1 MNKKVERYEKK
12 AKKLV
17 NTIKLIGICTFVLGI
32 VVSISQYIVNN
43 LDSRFEKNEGSET
56 IKQEEFNESGTGT
69 TYYISRDGT
78 SSDGT
83 NINDPMSLSEA
94 NKKNFEG
101 NDRVLFKSGDI
112 FYGIINFSVNKSDNS
127 LFYIGSYGDGEKP
140 IISGANILKNRDC
153 WEYKDGLYQI
163 DLSKNG
169 NFYGI
174 GNFGNITYN
183 IGFLESENG
192 TIYGARKKS
201 KDLLID
207 EYDFYCEDSKLYIK
221 CNQNPTDKLGQIK
234 LASRIDL
241 VRLSSN
247 TLIENID
254 VQCTGAHGIVK
265 KNSEVISNVIVR
277 NCVIQNIGGSVQIAS
292 SFTRY
297 GNGLEFWD
305 NAENTLVEKCIFKNT
320 YDAGYTMQGNGNN
333 SGFENNVCRDNIFIN
348 CTYTYE
354 TFCRDQQ
361 YTYKGIF
368 LRSQKFLNNLSI
380 DQGRGWGY
388 NVRVDKEK
396 AGEMVLW
403 AIPVNDTDI
412 EISNNIFYNSRRVKY
427 KTTYT
432 KITDSEYKKCILSDN
447 NKLYLS
453 NDTKLLNDDG
463 DYYNRECFNKLKFE
477 VNSDWNIL
485 NEAEMD
491 NIENKNV
498 FKSNNYEFI
507 KKYYELFEDAE
518 YNKKI
523 EFGDTTAN
531 IYIKN
536 EQKIALVYNNSKKSY
551 IPYTNYKATDIY
563 GNEIENNGTLE
574 VSQEPILIYNL
585 KEDELYNNIYKNI
598 EEKSDYFIE
607 KYKTKLDSKN
617 LEEIRKKTE
626 QIKEESKKILELKEP
641 VTNQYTINLIE
652 KIYQNGESIINV
664 YKENN
669 NLINNEEVI
678 QMLSDIL
685 DISVQAEKLLSTSK
699 GEVINYNK
707 KTDIEK
713 NIKEFEKIGQFYNE
727 AEASSI
733 YKLEN
738 EGKEYYKK
746 IIPDVSN
753 ENDLNN
759 IKAYYETLW
768 AYQLM
773 KQYDIEYIK
782 NNPVTIDYSETNPTN
797 QNVTATLRTNAQI
810 TINNN
815 SNSKAYTFTQNGT
828 FTFDYTIK
836 GQTFQQTATV
846 NNIDKTAPTIGG
858 VENDRLYLSEVTPKA
873 TDTNLKEVLL
883 YKDNN
888 QVQNYQQNTQITEDG
903 HYKLIAKDSAG
914 NQTSVEFDISRNPAI
929 IDYSEVNLT
938 NQDVVATVNSNFDVN
953 VKNNSNQKSYTFK
966 VNGEFTFEL
975 NIKGAELQL
984 TAKVDNIDKTPP
996 TITDV
1001 EDKKQYI
1008 DKVTP
1013 KISDDNLNEVKLY
1026 FDSEEVQG
1034 YAPNS
1039 EITGEGFYKLVAKD
1053 LAGNETSV
1061 EFIIIEN
1068 PDEKYQIKD
1077 GNILNIKNNTNQDT
1091 FRKKLKMSGEY
1102 SIYRN
1107 DTLISDN
1114 DKIAT
1119 GDKLRKST
1127 GEEYTLIVSGDIN
1140 NDGDVN
1146 IKDIVMLRKYLLERN
1161 NLDENSLLAADC
1173 NLDGKDISIK
1183 DLIRMRL
1190 IALERDVN

>member
-1 MNKKVERYEKK
+1 MSKNIKEYKKK
-12 AKKLV
+12 AKRIEK
-17 NTIKLIGICTFVLGI
+17 TLITVSILIFVLGVLI
-32 VVSISQYIVNN
+32 SIVQYGIKKNMSNQEKQNASSGEYSIDLNDNIIIYEKDLKFTLNIGNYDEENNYEVIIKINDKDAVKENEIYKENKFDLNFSDEGKNVVSVVIYKNGEQSGN
-43 LDSRFEKNEGSET
+43 FEKN
-56 IKQEEFNESGTGT
+56 
-69 TYYISRDGT
+69 
-78 SSDGT
+78 
-83 NINDPMSLSEA
+83 
-94 NKKNFEG
+94 
-101 NDRVLFKSGDI
+101 I
-112 FYGIINFSVNKSDNS
+112 FYVEPYKKQYLDELSNKGV
-127 LFYIGSYGDGEKP
+127 L
-140 IISGANILKNRDC
+140 C
-153 WEYKDGLYQI
+153 HYKDGTWEKYSKSAELNDNLGTNYLRMEFVWNVIDKNNGTYDFSGYDPYLNKTQKNVIGIFNEQKSGFLAGSDLKINTQEELEKFVTFVGKVAERYPFIKYYQI
-163 DLSKNG
+163 LNEPNYSNSNNAYIGDEDIKWYTKVIEETYKKLKSINSDINIIVGATAVSLSDG
-169 NFYGI
+169 NTYI
-174 GNFGNITYN
+174 SSENFFRKINNMTYN
-183 IGFLESENG
+183 FSSGYAYHPYD
-192 TIYGARKKS
+192 IY
-201 KDLLID
+201 
-207 EYDFYCEDSKLYIK
+207 
-221 CNQNPTDKLGQIK
+221 
-234 LASRIDL
+234 
-241 VRLSSN
+241 
-247 TLIENID
+247 
-254 VQCTGAHGIVK
+254 
-265 KNSEVISNVIVR
+265 
-277 NCVIQNIGGSVQIAS
+277 
-292 SFTRY
+292 
-297 GNGLEFWD
+297 
-305 NAENTLVEKCIFKNT
+305 
-320 YDAGYTMQGNGNN
+320 
-333 SGFENNVCRDNIFIN
+333 
-348 CTYTYE
+348 
-354 TFCRDQQ
+354 
-361 YTYKGIF
+361 
-368 LRSQKFLNNLSI
+368 
-380 DQGRGWGY
+380 
-388 NVRVDKEK
+388 
-396 AGEMVLW
+396 
-403 AIPVNDTDI
+403 
-412 EISNNIFYNSRRVKY
+412 
-427 KTTYT
+427 
-432 KITDSEYKKCILSDN
+432 N
-447 NKLYLS
+447 NKLQNQLYLKKIEIH
-453 NDTKLLNDDG
+453 NNL
-463 DYYNRECFNKLKFE
+463 FNEFGG
-477 VNSDWNIL
+477 
-485 NEAEMD
+485 
-491 NIENKNV
+491 
-498 FKSNNYEFI
+498 FI
-507 KKYYELFEDAE
+507 KKYITEYGIPSFEQYGVNEELQAVKLTQQTVILDDQNVDLAIIYNLWNIGNNTSNQQYNYGLLYNNYTPKPSYYAMKNYYQNTNGAE
-518 YNKKI
+518 YIGSLNITNGLEAHAYDKDGHPLI
-523 EFGDTTAN
+523 IAWSNNTDNTYNFTLNQMTA
-531 IYIKN
+531 K
-536 EQKIALVYNNSKKSY
+536 
-551 IPYTNYKATDIY
+551 DIY
-563 GNEIENNGTLE
+563 GKEITPDSNGQIQITTSPVYLYNVPTNYFYQAISNTATTKYNEFTENYADQISKVQGLQQTINTLNQRMKDLSSTSNLDETTSINLMKQHFNLGNTLIQAYKSGTLQIE
-574 VSQEPILIYNL
+574 YVKLSSMLDALNDIGNSFEDLVTVSAKTRNANISETLDTINKADNLINDNDIEMIYPSKILQFSQDFYDKASYINGL
-585 KEDELYNNIYKNI
+585 
-598 EEKSDYFIE
+598 EEENDI
-607 KYKTKLDSKN
+607 KTGLIVSKN
-617 LEEIRKKTE
+617 LH
-626 QIKEESKKILELKEP
+626 S
-641 VTNQYTINLIE
+641 
-652 KIYQNGESIINV
+652 
-664 YKENN
+664 
-669 NLINNEEVI
+669 
-678 QMLSDIL
+678 
-685 DISVQAEKLLSTSK
+685 KLLSDWAT
-699 GEVINYNK
+699 
-707 KTDIEK
+707 
-713 NIKEFEKIGQFYNE
+713 QFANFY
-727 AEASSI
+727 I
-733 YKLEN
+733 
-738 EGKEYYKK
+738 
-746 IIPDVSN
+746 D
-753 ENDLNN
+753 
-759 IKAYYETLW
+759 T
-768 AYQLM
+768 
-773 KQYDIEYIK
+773 YIK
-782 NNPVTIDYSETNPTN
+782 NNPVTIDYSETNTTN

-1061 EFIIIEN
+1061 EFTIIEN

>member
-1 MNKKVERYEKK
+1 MNSKIEEYRKK
-12 AKKLV
+12 AKKL
-17 NTIKLIGICTFVLGI
+17 NRTIISIA
-32 VVSISQYIVNN
+32 VSIFLLGVLISISYYAINKLNSKNN
-43 LDSRFEKNEGSET
+43 SSK
-56 IKQEEFNESGTGT
+56 IEENIGKDDYENSGTGV
-69 TYYISRDGT
+69 TYYVSSSGDSKEGT
-78 SSDGT
+78 DIE
-83 NINDPMSLSEA
+83 NPMSLEEA
-94 NKKNFEG
+94 NKKEFNG
-101 NDRVLFKSGDI
+101 NDRVLFKCGET
-112 FYGIINFSVNKSDNS
+112 FYGYIKFNVQTIENDF
-127 LFYIGSYGDGEKP
+127 FYIGSYGNGEKP
-140 IISGANILKNRDC
+140 IISGAKIANNNWDEDENGIFK
-153 WEYKDGLYQI
+153 I
-163 DLSKNG
+163 DLSADQ
-169 NFYGI
+169 NFDGYKSKS
-174 GNFGNITYN
+174 NN
-183 IGFLESENG
+183 IGFLSDISG
-192 TIYGARKKS
+192 KIYGNRKSEKEML
-201 KDLLID
+201 KN
-207 EYDFYCEDSKLYIK
+207 EMDFCVKNNILYVK
-221 CNQNPTDKLGQIK
+221 CSINPFEKFGRIK
-234 LASRIDL
+234 LTTQQSL
-241 VRLSSN
+241 LFVSSN
-247 TLIENID
+247 TMVENLNL
-254 VQCTGAHGIVK
+254 QYTGAHAILH
-265 KNSEVISNVIVR
+265 KNKITNNVCIR
-277 NCVIQNIGGSVQIAS
+277 NCIIENIGGSIQNYDT
-292 SFTRY
+292 FTRY
-297 GNGLEFWD
+297 GNGIEFW
-305 NAENTLVEKCIFKNT
+305 NQANNTLIENCIIRNV
-320 YDAGYTMQGNGNN
+320 YDAGYTVQG
-333 SGFENNVCRDNIFIN
+333 SDVTEELGFYKNICRNNIFIN
-348 CTYTYE
+348 CTYDIE
-354 TFCRDQQ
+354 MFCRNDKSNKEICKLERQQ
-361 YTYKGIF
+361 IY
-368 LRSQKFLNNLSI
+368 NNISVN
-380 DQGRGWGY
+380 QGRGWGFDARPVQNTAATFVVWNIQKNNTDVVLENNIYY
-388 NVRVDKEK
+388 NFRRINYICKGIDATLFKS
-396 AGEMVLW
+396 GMQY
-403 AIPVNDTDI
+403 
-412 EISNNIFYNSRRVKY
+412 SNNSYYLNN
-427 KTTYT
+427 
-432 KITDSEYKKCILSDN
+432 DSYLIN
-447 NKLYLS
+447 NEGSYF
-453 NDTKLLNDDG
+453 
-463 DYYNRECFNKLKFE
+463 NR
-477 VNSDWNIL
+477 NIL
-485 NEAEMD
+485 TEYNIDSSKKYTLLTNEEIN
-491 NIENKNV
+491 NINYDYILL
-498 FKSNNYEFI
+498 SNNYEFI
-507 KKYYELFEDAE
+507 KKYYELFEDVE

-523 EFGDTTAN
+523 ELGDTTAN
-531 IYIKN
+531 VYIKN
-536 EQKIALVYNNSKKSY
+536 DQKIALVYNNSKKSY

-617 LEEIRKKTE
+617 LEGIRKKTE

-669 NLINNEEVI
+669 NLINNEEVV

-727 AEASSI
+727 VEASSI

-746 IIPDVSN
+746 ITADVSN

-815 SNSKAYTFTQNGT
+815 SNSKVYTFTQNGT

-836 GQTFQQTATV
+836 GQTFQQAATV
-846 NNIDKTAPTIGG
+846 NNIDKTAPTIEG

-873 TDTNLKEVLL
+873 SDTNLKEVLL

-903 HYKLIAKDSAG
+903 HYKLVAKDSAE

-966 VNGEFTFEL
+966 ENGEFTFEL

-1034 YAPNS
+1034 YTPNS

-1061 EFIIIEN
+1061 EFTIIEN

-1161 NLDENSLLAADC
+1161 NLNENSLLAADC